1 MLIFYSR
8 SATDFMKKVRGED
21 FDFILWTGSV
31 KTAPSS
37 LTLSS
42 DKMFNSNIY
51 SWSNDISCIRT
62 LPTHDYSKLTQ
73 ISWKFRRIVAS
84 EWYFVLCLR
93 LEYFLRIQ
101 LVFIFMHSN
110 TNNGKQK
117 YLYNQNRSIC
127 AIKTKLFVRS
137 KLKYLYTEK
146 KYLYDQNGSICF
158 IGTFSF
164 L

>member
-1 MLIFYSR
+1 MYANNMLIFYSR

-51 SWSNDISCIRT
+51 SWSNDNKTMPSCIRT
-62 LPTHDYSKLTQ
+62 LPIHDYSKLTQ

-101 LVFIFMHSN
+101 PSYLCTAIPTMANKSICL
-110 TNNGKQK
+110 TSKQK
-117 YLYNQNRSIC
+117 YLISHQNIS
-127 AIKTKLFVRS
+127 
-137 KLKYLYTEK
+137 
-146 KYLYDQNGSICF
+146 
-158 IGTFSF
+158 
-164 L
+164 

>member
-1 MLIFYSR
+1 MYANNMLIFYSR

-42 DKMFNSNIY
+42 DKMSDSNIY
-51 SWSNDISCIRT
+51 LWSNDNKTMPSCIRT

-110 TNNGKQK
+110 TNNGKQE
-117 YLYNQNRSIC
+117 YLFNV
-127 AIKTKLFVRS
+127 KTKVFDFTSKHFLILFH
-137 KLKYLYTEK
+137 L
-146 KYLYDQNGSICF
+146 
-158 IGTFSF
+158 
-164 L
+164 